1 MKIETR
7 ENKRLGEKY
16 YYTKHSSGLDI
27 YLFPKSFT
35 TTYAVFATKYGSIDR
50 VFRVQGETEDTTI
63 PDGLAHF
70 MEHKLFENEDG
81 TDTFSRYAKFGGSAN
96 A

>member
-1 MKIETR
+1 METR

-50 VFRVQGETEDTTI
+50 MFQVEG
-63 PDGLAHF
+63 
-70 MEHKLFENEDG
+70 
-81 TDTFSRYAKFGGSAN
+81 
-96 A
+96 